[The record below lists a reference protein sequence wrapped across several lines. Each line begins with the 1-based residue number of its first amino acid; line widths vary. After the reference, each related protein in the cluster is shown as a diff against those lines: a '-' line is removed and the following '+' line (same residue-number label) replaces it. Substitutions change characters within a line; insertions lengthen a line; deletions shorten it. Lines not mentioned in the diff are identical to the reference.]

1 MTDDGFY
8 NESEMMQKTCKA
20 VRVMRKSGDGMFVAG
35 NRDTDATGSKAAMP
49 EQIGMVAG
57 WNNCEGSTCAHW
69 RWHKRHFW
77 SKVSPG
83 GLGYCGLSGTP

>member
-1 MTDDGFY
+1 MTGDGIY

-35 NRDTDATGSKAAMP
+35 NRDVDSSGQKAVMP
-49 EQIGMVAG
+49 EQLGMNSG

-69 RWHKRHFW
+69 RWYKKHLW

-83 GLGYCGLSGTP
+83 GLGFCGLSGNP